1 MTDAI
6 ERSAMRKIYLR
17 LLPLAVLSYLL
28 AYIDRINVSFA
39 GLTMRDD
46 LGMSAAA
53 FGFALGTF
61 YWGYSVFELPSNLI
75 MEKVG
80 ARLWIA
86 RIMITWGILA
96 GLTATVGGATGFG
109 IVRFLLGVAEAGF
122 FPGLILYFTYW
133 FPGYHHA
140 RIVSGF
146 LIGLPIAVALGA
158 PISTALLGLDGWFG
172 LRGWQIIYLAE
183 ATPTVLIGIL
193 TLFVLT
199 DKPEQA
205 RFLTI
210 EEKSWLTHQLR
221 TERGIKDAVRTFS
234 LLEALIDPKVLL
246 LSLNYL
252 GIVTASLGMLF
263 FIPQI
268 IKSLGNFSNMTVGW
282 LTMIPYVCG
291 GISMV
296 TWGYISDRVGER
308 RWNLLAA
315 CVVSTA
321 GLIIAGMT
329 MGTWWALV
337 GMSIAAVGFYGSKGP
352 FWAMPPMF
360 LTGMAAAGAI
370 AWINSLGNL
379 GGFFGSW
386 YVGFMKD
393 LTGSYAGGLY
403 GLALFG
409 LVSAFVCAF
418 FLHIPGPTVSA
429 RAGGAER
436 GAMSRGGADGVF
448 ELPCMSRPRHSDP
461 SSNQEIQT

>member
-1 MTDAI
+1 MEDAV
-6 ERSAMRKIYLR
+6 ETSAMRKIYWR
-17 LLPLAVLSYLL
+17 LLPFAVLSYFL

-46 LGMSAAA
+46 LAMSAAA

-75 MEKVG
+75 MERVG

-96 GLTATVGGATGFG
+96 IATAAVSGSTSFG

-133 FPGYHHA
+133 FPSYHHA

-158 PISTALLGLDGWFG
+158 PISTALLGLDGLFG
-172 LRGWQIIYLAE
+172 LRGWQIMFIAE
-183 ATPTVLIGIL
+183 GLPTVVIGVV
-193 TLFVLT
+193 TFFVLT
-199 DKPEQA
+199 DRPEQA
-205 RFLTI
+205 RFLSQD
-210 EEKSWLTHQLR
+210 EKNWLGATLR
-221 TERGIKDAVRTFS
+221 AERRAKEAVRSFT
-234 LLEALIDPKVLL
+234 LWQALVNPKVLL

-268 IKSLGNFSNMTVGW
+268 IKELGTFSNMTVGW
-282 LTMIPYVCG
+282 LTMIPYICG

-296 TWGYISDRVGER
+296 TWGYFSDRVGER

-315 CVVSTA
+315 CVVSTI

-337 GMSIAAVGFYGSKGP
+337 GMSVAAIGFYGSKGP
-352 FWAMPPMF
+352 FWSMPPMF

-370 AWINSLGNL
+370 AWINSIGNL

-409 LVSAFVCAF
+409 VVSAFVCAF
-418 FLHIPGPTVSA
+418 FLHIPDPNT
-429 RAGGAER
+429 AER
-436 GAMSRGGADGVF
+436 VPGALRAA
-448 ELPCMSRPRHSDP
+448 E
-461 SSNQEIQT
+461 

>member
-1 MTDAI
+1 MDDAV
-6 ERSAMRKIYLR
+6 ETSAMRKIYWR
-17 LLPLAVLSYLL
+17 LLPLAVVSYLL

-46 LGMSAAA
+46 LAMSAAA

-96 GLTATVGGATGFG
+96 ITTATVTGSTSFG

-133 FPGYHHA
+133 FPSYHHG

-158 PISTALLGLDGWFG
+158 PISTALLGLDGLFG
-172 LRGWQIIYLAE
+172 LRGWQIMFIAE
-183 ATPTVLIGIL
+183 GLPTVLVGIA

-199 DKPEQA
+199 DRPEQA
-205 RFLTI
+205 RFLSEAEKNWLSSTLRAERRAK
-210 EEKSWLTHQLR
+210 EE
-221 TERGIKDAVRTFS
+221 VRAFT
-234 LLEALIDPKVLL
+234 LWQALINPKVLL

-282 LTMIPYVCG
+282 LTMIPYICG

-296 TWGYISDRVGER
+296 TWGHISDRMGER

-337 GMSIAAVGFYGSKGP
+337 GMSIAAIGFYGSKGP

-370 AWINSLGNL
+370 AWINSIGNL

-418 FLHIPGPTVSA
+418 FLHIPDPTVAA
-429 RAGGAER
+429 RSPEALRAAE
-436 GAMSRGGADGVF
+436 
-448 ELPCMSRPRHSDP
+448 
-461 SSNQEIQT
+461 

>member
-1 MTDAI
+1 MDDAV
-6 ERSAMRKIYLR
+6 EQSAMKKIYWR
-17 LLPLAVLSYLL
+17 LLPFAVLSYFL
-28 AYIDRINVSFA
+28 AYVDRINVSFA

-46 LGMSAAA
+46 LAMSAAA

-86 RIMITWGILA
+86 RIMISWGILA
-96 GLTATVGGATGFG
+96 MITATVTGSTSFG

-133 FPGYHHA
+133 FPSYHHA

-158 PISTALLGLDGWFG
+158 PISTALLGLDGLFG
-172 LRGWQIIYLAE
+172 LRGWQIMFIAE
-183 ATPTVLIGIL
+183 GVPTVLVGIA

-199 DKPEQA
+199 DRPEQA
-205 RFLTI
+205 RFLSEAEKTWLSTTLRAERRAK
-210 EEKSWLTHQLR
+210 EE
-221 TERGIKDAVRTFS
+221 VRAFT
-234 LLEALIDPKVLL
+234 LWQALINPKVLL

-282 LTMIPYVCG
+282 LTMIPYICG

-296 TWGYISDRVGER
+296 TWGYVSDRVGER
-308 RWNLLAA
+308 RWNLLGA

-321 GLIIAGMT
+321 GLVLAGMT

-337 GMSIAAVGFYGSKGP
+337 GMSIAAIGFYGTKGP

-370 AWINSLGNL
+370 AWINSIGNL

-393 LTGSYAGGLY
+393 LTDSYAGGLY

-418 FLHIPGPTVSA
+418 FLHIPDPTASA
-429 RAGGAER
+429 RAPEALRAAE
-436 GAMSRGGADGVF
+436 
-448 ELPCMSRPRHSDP
+448 
-461 SSNQEIQT
+461 

>member
-1 MTDAI
+1 MDDAV
-6 ERSAMRKIYLR
+6 ETSAMRKIYRR
-17 LLPLAVLSYLL
+17 LLPLAVVSYLL

-46 LGMSAAA
+46 LAMSAAA

-86 RIMITWGILA
+86 RIMISWGILA
-96 GLTATVGGATGFG
+96 MITATVTGSTSFG

-158 PISTALLGLDGWFG
+158 PISTALLGLDGLFG
-172 LRGWQIIYLAE
+172 LRGWQIMFIAE
-183 ATPTVLIGIL
+183 GLPTVLVGIA

-199 DKPEQA
+199 DRPEQA
-205 RFLTI
+205 RFLSEAEKNWLSSTLRAERRAK
-210 EEKSWLTHQLR
+210 EE
-221 TERGIKDAVRTFS
+221 VRAFT
-234 LLEALIDPKVLL
+234 LWQALINPKVLL

-282 LTMIPYVCG
+282 LTMIPYICG

-296 TWGYISDRVGER
+296 TWGHISDRMGER

-337 GMSIAAVGFYGSKGP
+337 GMSIAAIGFYGSKGP

-370 AWINSLGNL
+370 AWINSIGNL

-418 FLHIPGPTVSA
+418 FLHIPDPTVAA
-429 RAGGAER
+429 RSPEALRAAE
-436 GAMSRGGADGVF
+436 
-448 ELPCMSRPRHSDP
+448 
-461 SSNQEIQT
+461 